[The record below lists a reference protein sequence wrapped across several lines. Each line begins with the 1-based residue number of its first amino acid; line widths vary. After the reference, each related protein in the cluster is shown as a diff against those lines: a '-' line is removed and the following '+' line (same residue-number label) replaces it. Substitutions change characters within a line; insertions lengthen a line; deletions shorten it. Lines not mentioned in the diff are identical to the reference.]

1 MRLRLF
7 FLFFL
12 FAFYTLS
19 GQSIRINAPK
29 SVQVGEAFQIAVE
42 VDGADLDQL
51 QLPDFTGFDVVGGPM
66 RSSSV
71 SIINGQMSKTASLG
85 YELMAIKAG
94 TFTIG
99 SASVMINGK
108 KLSSKPVTITVG
120 GRSQSDPAVANADVF
135 VRMEV
140 SPKQDAYYV
149 GQQIVVKY
157 VVYYN
162 QNIQFDEYLE
172 EPAFEHFFVQAVDM
186 KDNERSTLQ
195 INGKV
200 YSKAVMTVI
209 ALFPQKEGRWN
220 VGKLKCKFSIEDGVS
235 GSGFFATRT
244 YKPLVLESN
253 ELEIFVKQLPANAP
267 ASFSGAVGDYSF
279 SAAADKQSLA
289 TNESLKLNIEIEGNG
304 DHKLI
309 QGPKLSLGKDLEVY
323 DPNKIDE
330 QIDYDK
336 EYQYHKSVFQYFVV
350 ASKDGTYSI
359 APEFSYFDPVE
370 GKYVTLTS
378 DSIRFDVVNAQN
390 SFQSAEQDRS
400 KTPTPGLPS
409 WAYGLMGAGLF
420 GLIGVLIYFL
430 WSRITQA
437 AQRQADGQ
445 SSKNNKQTMPKSRG
459 NKVHD
464 SEIPGVSANNFYKK
478 INDFIHHS
486 TMTKLK
492 DQGIPNTTP
501 GIVGAIES
509 QKGDELGRLARSIL
523 IKCEEK
529 MFFDNGNVEEREEI
543 IKNTKDLLERL

>member
-330 QIDYDK
+330 QIDYDQ
-336 EYQYHKSVFQYFVV
+336 EYIYHKSVFQYFVV
-350 ASKDGTYSI
+350 ASNSGSYRI
-359 APEFSYFDPVE
+359 APEFSYFDPVN
-370 GKYVTLTS
+370 GKYVSLTA
-378 DSIRFDVVNAQN
+378 DTIQFDVVSAKSTFQN
-390 SFQSAEQDRS
+390 EDQSSQATS
-400 KTPTPGLPS
+400 AKGLPS

-420 GLIGVLIYFL
+420 GLLGGLIYFI
-430 WSRITQA
+430 WSRISQKDHLKSDDQSNKKD
-437 AQRQADGQ
+437 QRRI
-445 SSKNNKQTMPKSRG
+445 SKSRT
-459 NKVHD
+459 NKVPGL
-464 SEIPGVSANNFYKK
+464 EIPEVNTHDFYKK
-478 INDFIHHS
+478 VNDFIHKAS
-486 TMTKLK
+486 MTKLK

-501 GIVGAIES
+501 GIVGAI
-509 QKGDELGRLARSIL
+509 QFHKGEEISRIARSIL

-529 MFFDNGNVEEREEI
+529 MFFDNGNMEEREEI
-543 IKNTKDLLERL
+543 IKNTKDLLDHL

>member
-51 QLPDFTGFDVVGGPM
+51 QLPDFTGFEVVGGPM

-71 SIINGQMSKTASLG
+71 SIINGQMSKTSSLG
-85 YELMAIKAG
+85 YELMATKAG
-94 TFTIG
+94 NFTIG
-99 SASVMINGK
+99 SASVMIKGQ
-108 KLSSKPVTITVG
+108 KLTSKPITITVG
-120 GRSQSDPAVANADVF
+120 GQSMSDPAVANADVF
-135 VRMEV
+135 IRLEV
-140 SPKQDAYYV
+140 SPKQNAYYV
-149 GQQIVVKY
+149 GQQIMVKY

-162 QNIQFDEYLE
+162 QNIQFDDYLE
-172 EPAFEHFFVQAVDM
+172 EPAFEHFFVQPVDM
-186 KDNERSTLQ
+186 KDNERSTVQ

-200 YSKAVMTVI
+200 FSKAVMSAK
-209 ALFPQKEGRWN
+209 ALFPQKEGAWN
-220 VGKLKCKFSIEDGVS
+220 VGKLKGKFSIEDGVS
-235 GSGFFATRT
+235 GSGFFATRR

-253 ELEIFVKQLPANAP
+253 ELEIVVKQLPANPP

-330 QIDYDK
+330 QIDYDQ
-336 EYQYHKSVFQYFVV
+336 EYQYHKSVFQYFIV
-350 ASKDGTYSI
+350 ASNAGSYSI
-359 APEFSYFDPVE
+359 APEFSYFDPVD
-370 GKYVTLTS
+370 GQYVTLTA
-378 DSIRFDVVNAQN
+378 DSLRFDVVNARN
-390 SFQSAEQDRS
+390 TFQGADQDTPE
-400 KTPTPGLPS
+400 TPTQGLPS

-420 GLIGVLIYFL
+420 GLIGGLIYLL
-430 WSRITQA
+430 WSRISQK
-437 AQRQADGQ
+437 AQHQPADL
-445 SSKNNKQTMPKSRG
+445 SRKNDKRIMPKSRP
-459 NKVHD
+459 NKVPD
-464 SEIPGVSANNFYKK
+464 TEIPDVSANNFYKK
-478 INDFIHHS
+478 INDFIHNAI
-486 TMTKLK
+486 MTKLN
-492 DQGIPNTTP
+492 DRDIPNTTP
-501 GIVGAIES
+501 GIVDAIQQ
-509 QKGDELGRLARSIL
+509 QKGEELGRQARFIL

-529 MFFDNGNVEEREEI
+529 RFFDNGNLEEREEI